1 MWVFWE
7 REDGDGYSVGF
18 PVQNELRAVTSFGT
32 RDEARQECHY
42 LNGGELRAGD
52 SSFVGPAGVGPSG
65 AVEPPA

>member
-7 REDGDGYSVGF
+7 QEGGEGYSVGF
-18 PVQNELRAVTSFGT
+18 PVQNGLRAVTVFRT
-32 RDEARQECHY
+32 KDEARQECHY
-42 LNGGELRAGD
+42 LNGGELRAE